1 MNNGYEFTKVVDL
14 MKYVE
19 EEWLNENN
27 EIETIIIHKPI
38 KKNFKIKWICT
49 LDKINDFQEYYND
62 EGQRKKDYT
71 TLRHNDYGEVVVKE
85 SYEKLKNIVLNNKK
99 QIGFYGTKQ

>member
-1 MNNGYEFTKVVDL
+1 MNSYEFIKVIDL
-14 MKYVE
+14 VE
-19 EEWLNENN
+19 YKTEEYINENG
-27 EIETIIIHKPI
+27 ELETITIERPI
-38 KKNFKIKWICT
+38 KTNFKIKWLCN

-62 EGQRKKDYT
+62 KGQKKKQFT

-85 SYEKLKNIVLNNKK
+85 NYEKLKNIVQGNKK